1 MHDLDFFFPD
11 TIAIEKA
18 EGPPIPAIKAQFSGP
33 GKVLLYGD
41 QTIVAEG
48 DVLVRKHDNGAV
60 ERYNVI
66 NVEYQKAVKGL
77 PAVTNLLV
85 EKQGSKF
92 SPHAK
97 AVQNIYNVSGPN
109 ARVNVQA
116 QDSSVNIVNVA
127 AGKLFAD
134 LAAAIDKD
142 VEEVTLKNNL
152 LASVSDMQS
161 AQGGT
166 GFTEKF
172 QNFMALAANCITTV
186 SPFLPALSQFL
197 R

>member
-11 TIAIEKA
+11 MITIENA
-18 EGPPIPAIKAQFSGP
+18 GGLSVPAVRAQFSRP
-33 GKVLLYGD
+33 GEVLLYGD
-41 QTIVAEG
+41 QIVVSEG
-48 DVLVRKHDNGAV
+48 DILVRKHDNGAV
-60 ERYNVI
+60 ERYNVL
-66 NVEYQKAVKGL
+66 NVEYQKAVKDL
-77 PAVTNLLV
+77 PAITSLMV

-92 SPHAK
+92 SPHSR
-97 AVQNIYNVSGPN
+97 AVQNIYTVSGPN

-116 QDSSVNIVNVA
+116 QDSSVNIVNVPS
-127 AGKLFAD
+127 GELFAN
-134 LAAAIDKD
+134 LTAAIDKD
-142 VEEVTLKNNL
+142 IKDITLKKSL